1 MPRYILIQSAVGA
14 PPRESYRVWA
24 RGTSVADS
32 AENALP
38 GDVVWPA
45 LCAAPSPVNMAPMDA
60 AALALMP
67 GSKITTLADLGAGR
81 A

>member
-1 MPRYILIQSAVGA
+1 MARYILVKDVAGQ
-14 PPRESYRVWA
+14 PPRDQYRLWP
-24 RGTSVADS
+24 RGTPVVDADV
-32 AENALP
+32 NAQP
-38 GDVVWPA
+38 GDVLWPA